1 VTNNNDE
8 LVFVPL
14 GGLGEIGMNA
24 GLYGFG
30 PERSRKWILV
40 DCGMGFAGEEH
51 MPGIDLMYPDIKFAE
66 EQKAN
71 LLGIFITHAHEDHI
85 GALAELW
92 PRLRV
97 PVYAT
102 RFAVGLL
109 ELRKLSEPGAP
120 KIDLREI
127 VPGNRLQLGPFDI
140 EYVPVSH
147 SIPESNAMAIRT
159 PLGLVLHTGDWKI
172 DETPFLGGKTE
183 ESKFRAL
190 GDEGILAL
198 VCDSTNVVRD
208 GVSPSES
215 EVAASLKQ
223 IIADSP
229 HRVAVTTFASNV
241 ARIRAVAEAAE
252 ACGRELV
259 VVGRAMDRV
268 VAVAGECDYLDG
280 LLEFNPPQA
289 YGYLPRERVVLLLTG
304 SQGEPR
310 AALARVAEDEHPD
323 IALSPGDRVIF
334 SSRTIP
340 GNERAVG
347 NIVNALVRRG
357 IDVVTDRNHL
367 VHVSGHPRRGEM
379 AQMYAWTRPQ
389 IAVPV
394 HGEDLHLTEHAKFA
408 AEQGVTNI
416 VKARNGSVVR
426 LAPGKAEVISHVPAG
441 RLYKDGD
448 ILLGVNDRA
457 VPERRKLA
465 EAGIVSIA
473 IAIDERGDIQGDPIV
488 AQMGLPEKTRT
499 GAIIADL
506 IDSTVAS
513 VIDGLPK
520 AKRRD
525 AEAVEQAVERAVR
538 GTLRNVWGKKP
549 ACHVLVVE
557 V

>member
-1 VTNNNDE
+1 MTGTDE

-24 GLYGFG
+24 ALYGFG
-30 PERSRKWILV
+30 PERGRKWILV

-51 MPGIDLMYPDIKFAE
+51 MPGVDLMYPDLRYIE
-66 EQKAN
+66 ERKAD

-92 PRLRV
+92 PRLRA

-109 ELRKLSEPGAP
+109 EMRKLSEPGAP
-120 KIDLREI
+120 KIPLNEI
-127 VPGNRLQLGPFDI
+127 APGKRLKLGPFDI
-140 EYVPVSH
+140 EYLPVSH
-147 SIPESNAMAIRT
+147 SIPESNALAIRT
-159 PLGLVLHTGDWKI
+159 SFGLVVHTGDWKI
-172 DETPFLGGKTE
+172 DPTPYLGNMTSEET
-183 ESKFRAL
+183 FRRL
-190 GDEGILAL
+190 GDEGVLAL

-252 ACGRELV
+252 ACGREVV

-268 VAVAGECDYLDG
+268 VDVATECGYLEG
-280 LLEFNPPQA
+280 LVEFNPPQA
-289 YGYLPRERVVLLLTG
+289 YGYLPREKVVALLTG

-334 SSRTIP
+334 SSRSIP
-340 GNERAVG
+340 GNEKAVG
-347 NIVNALVRRG
+347 QIVNSLVRRG
-357 IDVVTDRNHL
+357 IEVISDRTHL
-367 VHVSGHPRRGEM
+367 VHVSGHPRRDEL

-389 IAVPV
+389 IAVPA
-394 HGEDLHLTEHAKFA
+394 HGEDLHLGEHAKFA
-408 AEQGVTNI
+408 RAQGVQNV
-416 VKARNGSVVR
+416 VKAVNGAVVR
-426 LAPGKAEVISHVPAG
+426 LAPGRAEIVHHVPAG

-448 ILLGVNDRA
+448 ILVDSGDRG
-457 VPERRKLA
+457 VPERRKLSF
-465 EAGIVSIA
+465 AGIVSVA
-473 IAIDERGDIQGDPIV
+473 LAVDARGEIVGDPAIQ
-488 AQMGLPEKTRT
+488 QMGLPAKTRS
-499 GAIIADL
+499 GELIADL
-506 IDSTVAS
+506 IDDTVVQVLDS
-513 VIDGLPK
+513 LPR

-525 AEAVEQAVERAVR
+525 PDAVEQAVDRAVR
-538 GTLRNVWGKKP
+538 GALRNVWGKKP